1 MMLSLV
7 LMAVMVTVTAIGSA
21 FGLKRSHYL
30 RKIRSEAAE
39 HIFDHMVGPE
49 AENLVS
55 NFSRQ
60 MPISK
65 MPGKAH
71 KLIGI
76 FMPCLDDKLRSGLN
90 LKPSPILEL
99 KAISFGHGNRFRQV
113 EKDIFTLIGGET
125 NAATMARVKVESEST
140 SRLFFG
146 PVPGGA
152 MNRSRVDGHIST

>member
-1 MMLSLV
+1 MMLTVVMS
-7 LMAVMVTVTAIGSA
+7 VMVPLAAIGTA
-21 FGLKRSHYL
+21 FWLEGSHHL
-30 RKIRSEAAE
+30 CKIRSEMAE
-39 HIFDHMVGPE
+39 HIFDNMVGPE
-49 AENLVS
+49 SENLVS

-71 KLIGI
+71 KLIRI
-76 FMPCLDDKLRSGLN
+76 LMSCLDDKLGSGLN

-99 KAISFGHGNRFRQV
+99 KAISLGHRNRFREV
-113 EKDIFTLIGGET
+113 EKDIFALIRGEA

-152 MNRSRVDGHIST
+152 VNGSRVDGHVST